1 MNQGSCSGSCLCG
14 AVGYEI
20 RPPYAFFQYCHCSRC
35 RKFSGSAHAAN
46 ILVAEGQFAWTQG
59 EDQVRRYEVPDAKY
73 YCTAFCAVCGSS
85 LPWRTR
91 NGKFVLVPA
100 GTLDDDPGAALER
113 NIYWASR
120 APWYQPVD
128 DLPFFDEGPKS

>member
-46 ILVAEGQFAWTQG
+46 ILVAEGQFVWTQG

-128 DLPFFDEGPKS
+128 NLPFFDEGPKS